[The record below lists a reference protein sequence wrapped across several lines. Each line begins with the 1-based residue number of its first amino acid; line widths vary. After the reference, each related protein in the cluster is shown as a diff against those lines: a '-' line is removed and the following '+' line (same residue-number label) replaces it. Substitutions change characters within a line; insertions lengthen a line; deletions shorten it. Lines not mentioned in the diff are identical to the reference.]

1 MAAEAPRPADATG
14 LLDQI
19 AETALDDDYYVVR
32 AGRSSR
38 SGQFNTVVS
47 GLVLTIFALLV
58 TIAAVQ
64 TRNDRPAT
72 ELERQTLIDDIE
84 ARKETL
90 AVREDAAR
98 RLGSEVADLRAS
110 VSSVDPDRDLLRLL
124 TSDVAAA
131 GEGVVITVD
140 EGDEDV
146 AGGRISDSDMQ
157 LLVNGLWYA
166 GAEAIAINGNRLG
179 SLSSIRTAGGAI
191 TVNFRSIGPPYE
203 VTAIGDT
210 QTLHDRFTD
219 NAAGQYWEAR
229 EQQAGVSFSVRES
242 SDLEVAA
249 TPRERLTVTHA
260 EVLEEDE

>member
-1 MAAEAPRPADATG
+1 MAADEPWRVNPIG

-32 AGRSSR
+32 TGRYSR
-38 SGQFNTVVS
+38 SRQLNTIVS
-47 GLVLTIFALLV
+47 GFVLTVFALLV

-64 TRNDRPAT
+64 TRTDRPAT

-84 ARKETL
+84 ARQQSLTT
-90 AVREDAAR
+90 REDAAR
-98 RLGSEVADLRAS
+98 KLRAEVTDLRSS
-110 VSSVDPDRDLLRLL
+110 VSSVDPDHDLLRLL
-124 TSDVAAA
+124 TSDVPAA
-131 GEGVVITVD
+131 GEGVVIKVD
-140 EGDEDV
+140 EGDEQV
-146 AGGRISDSDMQ
+146 TGGRITDDDLQ

-179 SLSSIRTAGGAI
+179 ALSSIRTAGGAI

-210 QTLHDRFTD
+210 ETLRQRFTE
-219 NAAGQYWEAR
+219 NAAGRYWESR
-229 EQQAGVSFSVRES
+229 EAQSGVSFSVVGS

-249 TPRERLTVTHA
+249 TPRERLTVKHA
-260 EVLEEDE
+260 KVLEEDE

>member
-1 MAAEAPRPADATG
+1 MADEAPLPVDATG

-32 AGRSSR
+32 AGRYSR
-38 SGQFNTVVS
+38 SRQFNTVVS
-47 GLVLTIFALLV
+47 GVVLTIFALLV

-84 ARKETL
+84 ARKKTL
-90 AVREDAAR
+90 SVREDTAS

-110 VSSVDPDRDLLRLL
+110 VSSVDPDRDRLRLL
-124 TSDVAAA
+124 TADVAAA
-131 GEGVVITVD
+131 GEGVVIRID
-140 EGDEDV
+140 EGDEQV
-146 AGGRISDSDMQ
+146 AGGRISDNDLQ

-179 SLSSIRTAGGAI
+179 SLSSIRTASGAI

-203 VTAIGDT
+203 ITAIGDT
-210 QTLHDRFTD
+210 ESLRDRFTD
-219 NAAGQYWEAR
+219 IAAGQYWATR
-229 EQQAGVSFSVRES
+229 EQQAGVSFSVQGS
-242 SDLEVAA
+242 NDLEVAA